1 MSLISFILSIQY
13 SFSQDKPITNL
24 LQIFLDIPEALSLEK
39 QLAII
44 SYIIENQIKILELT

>member
-1 MSLISFILSIQY
+1 
-13 SFSQDKPITNL
+13 L

>member
-1 MSLISFILSIQY
+1 
-13 SFSQDKPITNL
+13 L

-44 SYIIENQIKILELT
+44 SSIIENQIKILELT

>member
-44 SYIIENQIKILELT
+44 SSIIEKTSQDT